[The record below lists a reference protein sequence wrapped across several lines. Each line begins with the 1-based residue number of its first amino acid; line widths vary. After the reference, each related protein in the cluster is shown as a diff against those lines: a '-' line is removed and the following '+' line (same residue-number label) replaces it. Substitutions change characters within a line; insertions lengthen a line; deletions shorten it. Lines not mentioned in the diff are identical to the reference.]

1 MVTSNP
7 NATIPQASDLRRLE
21 DAVSKHVRVWIA
33 TLAEQWLRQRL
44 AGRVSESQEAST
56 ACDTVGWLL
65 REAWGDIH
73 VGSTGCLKVQ
83 KRRGLRFL
91 DG

>member
-1 MVTSNP
+1 MFTSNP
-7 NATIPQASDLRRLE
+7 SKNSTTASHLRHLE

-44 AGRVSESQEAST
+44 AGRGAESQEAST

-65 REAWGDIH
+65 REAW
-73 VGSTGCLKVQ
+73 
-83 KRRGLRFL
+83 RRGVALVGINLRFAANVT
-91 DG
+91 